1 MCYRLDV
8 TFGAKIL
15 ATLRALG
22 LFAGVWGILGGVAW
36 AAGVLPDVDSAS
48 TEGEEN
54 PDGEAP
60 DPGDDTSEGTPGET
74 HDAPSD
80 DAPSDDAPS
89 DDAPSDDAPSDTP
102 PAPVPVAV
110 GDEGTDSPDAPLA
123 SPLATSVA
131 LRVCT
136 DPLSPVSITSGQLVG
151 DAEPELIVSCGAE
164 VNILGRAGA
173 GIMRVAQVRDASSTP
188 ARAANVALTDLG
200 GDGLDDL
207 LVGFVGPAESASA
220 SRLVLVPSDE
230 RGGLREPQVLAPISA
245 LAMASAE
252 MDGRPGM
259 DLVALHQADG
269 FGRRPSEAWV
279 IAGGPSPVR
288 THRQILHAGGRALAL
303 LNFDGDE
310 HIDVLSAD
318 STGLFH
324 YAGDGAGRLAAG
336 TPVAEEEASYLAVR
350 GREDER
356 FVAWSVGT
364 ELYLRTGDTEPAQQD
379 AGEEIRG
386 LFFDQGAG
394 LLVLMAQSWIR
405 YEPESGVLGEPLQ
418 TPLPA
423 RLDAL
428 AFCAWGDEL
437 VVLARSESA
446 IELLRLPLEG
456 GGEVDESV
464 SAGALVD
471 APLSLRVDVP

>member
-1 MCYRLDV
+1 MPCATGCSV

-15 ATLRALG
+15 ATLRAVG
-22 LFAGVWGILGGVAW
+22 LFAGIWGILGGVAW
-36 AAGVLPDVDSAS
+36 ASGILPS
-48 TEGEEN
+48 TDPPETVPEGTSEDAPADN
-54 PDGEAP
+54 PEVGPDDTPEDAP
-60 DPGDDTSEGTPGET
+60 DDTPEETPE
-74 HDAPSD
+74 D
-80 DAPSDDAPS
+80 DAPA
-89 DDAPSDDAPSDTP
+89 
-102 PAPVPVAV
+102 APVPVAV
-110 GDEGTDSPDAPLA
+110 EDDGTDAPSAPLA

-131 LRVCT
+131 LRVCS
-136 DPLSPVSITSGQLVG
+136 DPLAPVSITSGQLVG
-151 DAEPELIVSCGAE
+151 DAAAELIVSCGAE
-164 VNILGRAGA
+164 VNVLGRSGA
-173 GIMRVAQVRDASSTP
+173 GIMRIAQVRDASSTP

-207 LVGFVGPAESASA
+207 LVGFIGPAESASA

-252 MDGRPGM
+252 LDGRPGM

-288 THRQILHAGGRALAL
+288 THRQILHAGGSALAL
-303 LNFDGDE
+303 VNLDDDA

-336 TPVAEEEASYLAVR
+336 TDFADDVATHLAVR
-350 GREDER
+350 SREDESYI
-356 FVAWSVGT
+356 AWSVGN
-364 ELYLRTGDTEPAQQD
+364 ELLLRSGDAEPTRQD
-379 AGEEIRG
+379 AGSEIRG
-386 LFFDQGAG
+386 VAFDDGAG
-394 LLVLMAQSWIR
+394 LLVLLAQSWIR
-405 YEPESGVLGEPLQ
+405 YEPDNGVIGEALQ

-428 AFCAWGDEL
+428 AFCVWGDEL

-446 IELLRLPLEG
+446 VELLRLPLEG

-464 SAGALVD
+464 TAGALVD
-471 APLSLRVDVP
+471 APLSLRVDVQ

>member
-1 MCYRLDV
+1 M

-22 LFAGVWGILGGVAW
+22 LFAAVWGLLGGVAW
-36 AAGVLPDVDSAS
+36 ASGVLPSVGSA
-48 TEGEEN
+48 EPDEDN
-54 PDGEAP
+54 PDEEPSDSNSA
-60 DPGDDTSEGTPGET
+60 EGTPEEAPEEPADET
-74 HDAPSD
+74 PSDEAPSD
-80 DAPSDDAPS
+80 EA
-89 DDAPSDDAPSDTP
+89 

-110 GDEGTDSPDAPLA
+110 EGDGTDTPSAPQA

-131 LRVCT
+131 LRVCS
-136 DPLSPVSITSGQLVG
+136 DPLAPVSITSGQLVG
-151 DAEPELIVSCGAE
+151 DAEAELIVSCGAE
-164 VNILGRAGA
+164 VNILGRSGE

-303 LNFDGDE
+303 LSFDGDE

-336 TPVAEEEASYLAVR
+336 TQFAEEEASYLAVR
-350 GREDER
+350 SREDER

-364 ELYLRTGDTEPAQQD
+364 ELFMRSGDAEPARQD
-379 AGEEIRG
+379 IGEEIRG
-386 LFFDQGAG
+386 VFFDEGLG

-405 YEPESGVLGEPLQ
+405 FEPTTGAFGEPLQ

-423 RLDAL
+423 RLDSL
-428 AFCAWGDEL
+428 AFCAWGDEV
-437 VVLARSESA
+437 VVLARSEDA

-464 SAGALVD
+464 SAGALLD
-471 APLSLRVDVP
+471 APLSLRVDVQ

>member
-1 MCYRLDV
+1 M
-8 TFGAKIL
+8 
-15 ATLRALG
+15 G
-22 LFAGVWGILGGVAW
+22 LFAGVWGLLGGVAW
-36 AAGVLPDVDSAS
+36 AAGVLPSPDSAA
-48 TEGEEN
+48 TDVEDA
-54 PDGEAP
+54 DGEAP
-60 DPGDDTSEGTPGET
+60 SDPAPADDTSEETPEET
-74 HDAPSD
+74 PNEPTEETPDDEAP
-80 DAPSDDAPS
+80 A
-89 DDAPSDDAPSDTP
+89 
-102 PAPVPVAV
+102 APVPVAV
-110 GDEGTDSPDAPLA
+110 EDDGTEPPSAPLA
-123 SPLATSVA
+123 SPFATSVA
-131 LRVCT
+131 LRVCD
-136 DPLSPVSITSGQLVG
+136 DPLAPVSITSGQLVG

-164 VNILGRAGA
+164 VNILGRSGA
-173 GIMRVAQVRDASSTP
+173 GIMRVGMVRDASSTP

-207 LVGFVGPAESASA
+207 LVGFIGPAESASA

-303 LNFDGDE
+303 INLDGDD

-318 STGLFH
+318 STGLFLFP
-324 YAGDGAGRLAAG
+324 GDGAGRLAAG
-336 TPVAEEEASYLAVR
+336 TKFAEEQATHLAVR
-350 GREDER
+350 SREDER

-364 ELYLRTGDTEPAQQD
+364 ELLLRLGDAEPIRQD
-379 AGEEIRG
+379 VGAEVRG
-386 LFFDQGAG
+386 VAFDEGAG

-405 YEPESGVLGEPLQ
+405 YEPESAALGEPLE

-428 AFCAWGDEL
+428 AFCVWGDEL
-437 VVLARSESA
+437 VFLARSESG

-471 APLSLRVDVP
+471 APLSLRVDVQ